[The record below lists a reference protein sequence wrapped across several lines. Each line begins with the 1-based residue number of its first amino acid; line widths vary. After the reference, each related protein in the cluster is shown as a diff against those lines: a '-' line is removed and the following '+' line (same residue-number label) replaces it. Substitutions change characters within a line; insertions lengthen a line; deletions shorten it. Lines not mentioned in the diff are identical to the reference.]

1 MRAIDVGF
9 SLLKNDDLD
18 DIAPENK
25 GGDCY
30 YNSFNYMCANP
41 NHTLVHAQVTPLM
54 GPLAGRPYGHAFTT
68 FMGEDGKKMV
78 HDPSA
83 DGGKG
88 MTMPADMYY
97 ALGQIRAPNM
107 VEYTQEDMM
116 RHIQDTMH
124 AGPWD
129 PMAEQWMHSS
139 DEDRQKRKEMDGEV
153 LDDGEEWDDDDDM
166 IQNALDPMSINPL
179 LQTAEGMMNQ
189 GVTQDM
195 PQSFQDQEG
204 RFVIQPELRLDPI
217 TATKVFGQDPLYG
230 HPQATR
236 DFLAE
241 QGATHNGVVPVP
253 MDMVPPH
260 GILSGRKPTEW
271 QDLTI
276 RPVFGD
282 MKNIP
287 GKQNETYQIP
297 SQVREIA
304 MGKRGRLRGG
314 ELEVKRPYFGDRT
327 WPHTKGL
334 EGMGWFPRE
343 GSAGQLTWI
352 EGMEH
357 VRPLNAPMVEDLVVD
372 PAFRRQGLGTDLVD
386 NYRYSLP
393 ALFPKAPDLKRS
405 PAETYTA
412 RDFWD
417 KYFQARWD
425 NSDDFIPMGVNDAS
439 FQPMMDI
446 DSVRLRPGQRIPPIE
461 GGVLDTGPPGIPML
475 EMVPGLSNTPDM
487 GTPKPLAPL
496 PSENRFV
503 QALQKPNSLL
513 ATLQNQQEP
522 LTWSDRMNRRLAK
535 LVGKGGRRWKDLA
548 QNYPYME

>member
-1 MRAIDVGF
+1 
-9 SLLKNDDLD
+9 
-18 DIAPENK
+18 
-25 GGDCY
+25 
-30 YNSFNYMCANP
+30 
-41 NHTLVHAQVTPLM
+41 
-54 GPLAGRPYGHAFTT
+54 
-68 FMGEDGKKMV
+68 
-78 HDPSA
+78 
-83 DGGKG
+83 
-88 MTMPADMYY
+88 
-97 ALGQIRAPNM
+97 
-107 VEYTQEDMM
+107 
-116 RHIQDTMH
+116 
-124 AGPWD
+124 
-129 PMAEQWMHSS
+129 
-139 DEDRQKRKEMDGEV
+139 
-153 LDDGEEWDDDDDM
+153 
-166 IQNALDPMSINPL
+166 
-179 LQTAEGMMNQ
+179 
-189 GVTQDM
+189 
-195 PQSFQDQEG
+195 
-204 RFVIQPELRLDPI
+204 
-217 TATKVFGQDPLYG
+217 
-230 HPQATR
+230 
-236 DFLAE
+236 
-241 QGATHNGVVPVP
+241 
-253 MDMVPPH
+253 
-260 GILSGRKPTEW
+260 
-271 QDLTI
+271 
-276 RPVFGD
+276 
-282 MKNIP
+282 
-287 GKQNETYQIP
+287 
-297 SQVREIA
+297 
-304 MGKRGRLRGG
+304 
-314 ELEVKRPYFGDRT
+314 
-327 WPHTKGL
+327 
-334 EGMGWFPRE
+334 MGWFPRE
-343 GSAGQLTWI
+343 DSAGQLTWI

-446 DSVRLRPGQRIPPIE
+446 DSVPLRPGQRIPPIE

-475 EMVPGLSNTPDM
+475 EMVPGLSNTPDT